1 MKIEIPVL
9 VRSIPLREYAEELG
23 EEAVWVWVNPPRDFL
38 TEYLALQERA
48 AKANAEAEKLAAD
61 DAEAAFAVTAELSA
75 VGEGFAAWYARLWS
89 QGAEAGM
96 HWTADETRQLAALE
110 TDPALYGWLTT
121 RSWALVAEHR
131 SREKKK

>member
-23 EEAVWVWVNPPRDFL
+23 EAAVWVWVNPPRDFL

-89 QGAEAGM
+89 QNVDGGT

-110 TDPALYGWLTT
+110 TDPALYGWLTA